1 MKPVEL
7 YRMVMGSQVWTFTS
21 ADSRVIYNGDVY
33 LPVSIGRG
41 GIESKNE
48 LSKATLE
55 VRLDIAQDLSRT
67 LMRTYLEQVLG
78 LTLFIQTSSGT
89 ETAWKGR
96 LSSLKPNNTALV
108 MSFESVFTSLRRP
121 GLRAR
126 YQKTCR
132 HALYGRGCVLDPED
146 FVLIGGVQSVS
157 GVSVVVPDAAAQ
169 DYGYFL
175 GGMLRAPDG
184 ALGYIVGHSGSQIT
198 LQRPLNSLLTAF
210 AESGYGGSYGNYYG
224 GLAVKLYPGCDHLR
238 LTCKNKFGNLDNY
251 GGFDWIPTKNPM
263 GGSSIV

>member
-7 YRMVMGSQVWTFTS
+7 YRMTMGSQVWTFTS
-21 ADSRVIYNGDVY
+21 SDSDVIYNGELY
-33 LPVSIGRG
+33 SSVSIGRG

-55 VRLDIAQDLSRT
+55 VRLGIQHSLSKI
-67 LMRTYLEQVLG
+67 LMRSYLEQVVS
-78 LTLFIQTSSGT
+78 LTLFIQTSFGT

-108 MSFESVFTSLRRP
+108 MAFESVFTSLRRP

-126 YQKTCR
+126 YQKSCR
-132 HALYGRGCVLDPED
+132 HALYGRGCNLDPES
-146 FVLIGGVQSVS
+146 FVISGLARTVS
-157 GVSVVVPDAAAQ
+157 GVTVEVPEAGIKPDS
-169 DYGYFL
+169 YFL

-184 ALGYIVGHSGSQIT
+184 LLGYIVGHSGAIVT
-198 LQRPLNSLLTAF
+198 LQRPLASLITAF
-210 AESGYGGSYGNYYG
+210 NESGYGRNYGGDYG
-224 GLAVKLYPGCDHLR
+224 GLEVKLYPGCNHLR
-238 LTCKNKFGNLDNY
+238 ATCKDTFGNLLNY